1 MSKLF
6 HYLLVALAHVHIAR
20 LDMLAVNLVRMI
32 LKLSWN
38 AVNKLLKKESLK
50 YGLHQKTLELME
62 ETLEQVSLNYLKV
75 LLL

>member
-1 MSKLF
+1 MLKLF
-6 HYLLVALAHVHIAR
+6 HYLLVALVHVHIAR
-20 LDMLAVNLVRMI
+20 PDMLAGNSVHMI

-62 ETLEQVSLNYLKV
+62 ETLEQVSLNY
-75 LLL
+75 